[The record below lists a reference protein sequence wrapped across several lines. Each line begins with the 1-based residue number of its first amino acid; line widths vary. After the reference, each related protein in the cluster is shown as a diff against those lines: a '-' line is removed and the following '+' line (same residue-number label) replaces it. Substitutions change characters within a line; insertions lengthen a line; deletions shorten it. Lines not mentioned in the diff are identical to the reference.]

1 MKKTKFA
8 YLFATTLVAGT
19 MGLTSCQEEVE
30 NPVAKEGSVTI
41 GLSTVATRATA
52 DDVNMGDA
60 DTDGNYTYATID
72 NVVVVPM
79 IGNAYQNPILFGDF
93 NPNDTKVKKQ
103 TRTMSQAVSRFKVYG
118 NVCDGYVT
126 PAYSALSEA
135 AVFTGLTFTA
145 PTWESGAPAD
155 GTYSKP
161 HELYYY
167 YDTNTTG
174 FSASKNEWGTSEPTW
189 TTGVKL
195 LGDNKSVKITPVNY
209 AVGVLAAAIQ
219 NGDVTTDFYTNEA
232 CSEGKSKFDENK
244 ITVSG
249 ITIAG
254 QTKSFDADFVAQG
267 GTVNVYETAVADAKV
282 EATKVTNAS
291 RTTGDIYS
299 VVAPTTAGTV
309 TLNIEFTVADG
320 VYFKLANG
328 KIAGKDTKKIYLP
341 VVLNKNL
348 ATSTGSATNIFEA
361 DKATFLNA
369 KVMNWGLASE
379 TPVKTTDVTIGVE
392 FDVEWGEGLS
402 FDVEI

>member
-41 GLSTVATRATA
+41 GLSTVATRSTA
-52 DDVNMGDA
+52 DEVNMGMG
-60 DTDGNYTYATID
+60 TTLQQID

-79 IGNAYQNPILFGDF
+79 IGDAYQNPILFGNFTPTADA
-93 NPNDTKVKKQ
+93 KVKKQ
-103 TRTMSQAVSRFKVYG
+103 TRTMSQAVTRFKVFG

-126 PAYSALSEA
+126 PATLSEA

-174 FSASKNEWGTSEPTW
+174 FSASKTAWDTTEPTDW
-189 TTGVKL
+189 ATGVKL

-254 QTKSFDADFVAQG
+254 QTQSFNADFTPSETV
-267 GTVNVYETAVADAKV
+267 VNVYETAVKGAKV
-282 EATKVTNAS
+282 EATKVTNDS
-291 RTTGDIYS
+291 RATGDIYS

-309 TLNIEFTVADG
+309 TLNIEFTVASG
-320 VYFKLANG
+320 VYFKLADGQTIVGNG
-328 KIAGKDTKKIYLP
+328 QKLYLP
-341 VVLNKNL
+341 VVLNKDL

-392 FDVEWGEGLS
+392 FDVDWAEGLS

>member
-52 DDVNMGDA
+52 DGVNMGA
-60 DTDGNYTYATID
+60 KLQQID
-72 NVVVVPM
+72 NVIVVPM
-79 IGNAYQNPILFGDF
+79 IGDAYQNPILFGNFTPTADA
-93 NPNDTKVKKQ
+93 KVTKQ
-103 TRTMSQAVSRFKVYG
+103 TRTMSQAVTRFKVFG
-118 NVCDGYVT
+118 NVCEGYVT
-126 PAYSALSEA
+126 PATLSESS
-135 AVFTGLTFTA
+135 VFTGLTFTA

-174 FSASKNEWGTSEPTW
+174 FSASKTAWDTTEPADW
-189 TTGVKL
+189 ATGVKL

-219 NGDVTTDFYTNEA
+219 NGDVTTDFYTNEGL
-232 CSEGKSKFDENK
+232 SEGQSKFDGSQ

-254 QTKSFDADFVAQG
+254 QTQSFDADFAPS
-267 GTVNVYETAVADAKV
+267 GTVNVYETAAVGTIGSDKVSNDARDKG
-282 EATKVTNAS
+282 N
-291 RTTGDIYS
+291 IYS
-299 VVAPTTAGTV
+299 VVAPTDAETV
-309 TLNIEFTVADG
+309 TLNIEFTVAEG
-320 VYFKLANG
+320 HYFKLANG
-328 KIAGKDTKKIYLP
+328 TTATPGMKLYLP
-341 VVLNKNL
+341 VVLDKKL
-348 ATSTGSATNIFEA
+348 ATKPVAEGATGIFQA

-369 KVMNWGLASE
+369 KVMQWGLAST
-379 TPVKTTDVTIGVE
+379 TPVQTTDVTIGVE
-392 FDVEWGEGLS
+392 FDVEWGEGLT

>member
-41 GLSTVATRATA
+41 GLSTVATRSTA
-52 DDVNMGDA
+52 DEVNMG
-60 DTDGNYTYATID
+60 TTLQQID

-79 IGNAYQNPILFGDF
+79 IGDAYQNPILFGNFTPTADA
-93 NPNDTKVKKQ
+93 KVTKQ
-103 TRTMSQAVSRFKVYG
+103 TRTMSQAVTRFKVFG
-118 NVCDGYVT
+118 NVCEGYVT
-126 PAYSALSEA
+126 PATLSESS
-135 AVFTGLTFTA
+135 VFTGLTFTA

-174 FSASKNEWGTSEPTW
+174 FSASKTAWDTTEPTDW
-189 TTGVKL
+189 ATGVKL

-219 NGDVTTDFYTNEA
+219 NGDVTTDFFTNED
-232 CSEGKSKFDENK
+232 CTEGQAKFDNAK

-254 QTKSFDADFVAQG
+254 QTQSFNADFASS
-267 GTVNVYETAVADAKV
+267 GTVNVYETAAVGTIATDDSKKV
-282 EATKVTNAS
+282 SNTARGN
-291 RTTGDIYS
+291 GNIYS

-309 TLNIEFTVADG
+309 TLNIEFTVAEG
-320 VYFKLANG
+320 VWFKLASGKAVGNG
-328 KIAGKDTKKIYLP
+328 AKLYLP
-341 VVLNKNL
+341 VVLNKDL

-369 KVMNWGLASE
+369 KVMQWGLASE
-379 TPVKTTDVTIGVE
+379 TPVETTDVTIGVE
-392 FDVEWGEGLS
+392 FDVAWGEGLS

>member
-1 MKKTKFA
+1 
-8 YLFATTLVAGT
+8 

-30 NPVAKEGSVTI
+30 NPAAKEGSVTI
-41 GLSTVATRATA
+41 GLSTVATRSSAN
-52 DDVNMGDA
+52 DVNMGS
-60 DTDGNYTYATID
+60 TLQQID
-72 NVVVVPM
+72 NIVVVPM
-79 IGNAYQNPILFGDF
+79 IGNAYQNPILFGDL

-174 FSASKNEWGTSEPTW
+174 FSASKTAWDTTEPTDW
-189 TTGVKL
+189 ATGVKL

-219 NGDVTTDFYTNEA
+219 NGDVTTDFFTNED
-232 CSEGKSKFDENK
+232 CTEGQAKFDNTK

-254 QTKSFDADFVAQG
+254 QTQSFNADFAPS
-267 GTVNVYETAVADAKV
+267 GTVNVYETAAVGTIATDDSKKV
-282 EATKVTNAS
+282 SNTARGN
-291 RTTGDIYS
+291 GNIYS

-309 TLNIEFTVADG
+309 TLNIEFTVAKD
-320 VYFKLANG
+320 VWFKLASGKAVGNG
-328 KIAGKDTKKIYLP
+328 AKLYLP
-341 VVLNKNL
+341 VVLNKEL
-348 ATSTGSATNIFEA
+348 ASKPAAEGATEIFQA
-361 DKATFLNA
+361 DRATFLNA
-369 KVMNWGLASE
+369 KVMQWGLASE
-379 TPVKTTDVTIGVE
+379 TPVETTDVTIGVE
-392 FDVEWGEGLS
+392 FDVTWGEGLS

>member
-41 GLSTVATRATA
+41 GLSTVATRSTA
-52 DDVNMGDA
+52 DEVNMG
-60 DTDGNYTYATID
+60 TKLQQID

-93 NPNDTKVKKQ
+93 NPKDTKVTKQ
-103 TRTMSQAVSRFKVYG
+103 TRTMSEAVTRFKVFG
-118 NVCDGYVT
+118 NVCEGYVT
-126 PAYSALSEA
+126 PATLSETT
-135 AVFTGLTFTA
+135 VFTGLTFTA
-145 PTWESGAPAD
+145 PTWTEGAPA
-155 GTYSKP
+155 GGATYSKP

-174 FSASKNEWGTSEPTW
+174 FSASKTAWDTTEPTDW
-189 TTGVKL
+189 ATGVKL

-219 NGDVTTDFYTNEA
+219 NGDVTTAFYKDAA
-232 CSEGKSKFDENK
+232 CEGVSNTFDGSQ

-254 QTKSFDADFVAQG
+254 QTQSFDADFAPS
-267 GTVNVYETAVADAKV
+267 GTVVNVYETAVKGAKV
-282 EATKVTNAS
+282 EATKVTNDS
-291 RTTGDIYS
+291 RATGDIYS
-299 VVAPTTAGTV
+299 VVAPTTAETV
-309 TLNIEFTVADG
+309 TLNIEFTVASG
-320 VYFKLANG
+320 VYFKLADGNTIVGNG
-328 KIAGKDTKKIYLP
+328 QKLYLP
-341 VVLNKNL
+341 VVLDKEL
-348 ATSTGSATNIFEA
+348 ASKPAAQGAKEIFQA
-361 DKATFLNA
+361 DRATFLNA
-369 KVMNWGLASE
+369 KVMNWGLASK
-379 TPVKTTDVTIGVE
+379 TPVETTDVTIGVE
-392 FDVEWGEGLS
+392 FDVAWGEGLS

>member
-1 MKKTKFA
+1 
-8 YLFATTLVAGT
+8 

-52 DDVNMGDA
+52 NDVNMG
-60 DTDGNYTYATID
+60 TTLQQID

-79 IGNAYQNPILFGDF
+79 IGDAYQNPILFGNFTPTADV
-93 NPNDTKVKKQ
+93 KVTKQ
-103 TRTMSQAVSRFKVYG
+103 TRTMSQAVTRFKVFG
-118 NVCDGYVT
+118 NVCEGYVT
-126 PAYSALSEA
+126 PATLSESS
-135 AVFTGLTFTA
+135 VFTGLTFTA

-174 FSASKNEWGTSEPTW
+174 FSASKTAWDTTEPTDW
-189 TTGVKL
+189 VTGVKL

-219 NGDVTTDFYTNEA
+219 NGDVTTAFYKDAA
-232 CSEGKSKFDENK
+232 CEGVSNTFDGSQ

-254 QTKSFDADFVAQG
+254 QTQSFNADFTPS
-267 GTVNVYETAVADAKV
+267 GTVNVYETAAAGTIATDDSKKV
-282 EATKVTNAS
+282 SNSARGN
-291 RTTGDIYS
+291 GNIYS

-341 VVLNKNL
+341 VVLNKDL

-369 KVMNWGLASE
+369 KVMQWGLASE
-379 TPVKTTDVTIGVE
+379 TPVETTDVTIGVE
-392 FDVEWGEGLS
+392 FDVAWGEGLS

>member
-8 YLFATTLVAGT
+8 YLFATALVAGT

-30 NPVAKEGSVTI
+30 NPAAKEGSVTI
-41 GLSTVATRATA
+41 GLSTVATRSSA
-52 DDVNMGDA
+52 DDVNMGS
-60 DTDGNYTYATID
+60 TLQQID
-72 NVVVVPM
+72 NIVVVPM
-79 IGNAYQNPILFGDF
+79 IGNAYQNPILFGKLTPSDA
-93 NPNDTKVKKQ
+93 KVKKQ

-126 PAYSALSEA
+126 PATLSESS
-135 AVFTGLTFTA
+135 VFTGLTFTA

-174 FSASKNEWGTSEPTW
+174 FSASKTAWDTTEPTDW
-189 TTGVKL
+189 ATGVKL

-219 NGDVTTDFYTNEA
+219 NGDVTTDFFTNED
-232 CSEGKSKFDENK
+232 CTEGQAKFDNTK

-254 QTKSFDADFVAQG
+254 QTQSFNADFAPS
-267 GTVNVYETAVADAKV
+267 GTVNVYETAAVGTIATDDSKKV
-282 EATKVTNAS
+282 SNTARGN
-291 RTTGDIYS
+291 GNIYS
-299 VVAPTTAGTV
+299 VVAPTAAETV
-309 TLNIEFTVADG
+309 TLNIEFTVASD

-328 KIAGKDTKKIYLP
+328 TTVGNGQKLYLP
-341 VVLNKNL
+341 VVLDKKL
-348 ATSTGSATNIFEA
+348 ATKPVAEGATGIFQA

-369 KVMNWGLASE
+369 KVMQWGLAST
-379 TPVKTTDVTIGVE
+379 TPVQTTDVTIGVE

>member
-1 MKKTKFA
+1 
-8 YLFATTLVAGT
+8 

-41 GLSTVATRATA
+41 GLSTVATRSTA
-52 DDVNMGDA
+52 DEVNMG
-60 DTDGNYTYATID
+60 TTLQQID

-93 NPNDTKVKKQ
+93 NPKDTKVTKQ

-174 FSASKNEWGTSEPTW
+174 FSASKTAWDTTEPTDW
-189 TTGVKL
+189 ATGVKL

-219 NGDVTTDFYTNEA
+219 NGDVTTAFYKDAA
-232 CSEGKSKFDENK
+232 CEGVSNTFDGSQ

-254 QTKSFDADFVAQG
+254 QTQSFNADFTPS
-267 GTVNVYETAVADAKV
+267 GTVNVYETAAVGTIATDDSKKV
-282 EATKVTNAS
+282 SNTARDN
-291 RTTGDIYS
+291 GNIYS
-299 VVAPTTAGTV
+299 VVAPTTAETV
-309 TLNIEFTVADG
+309 TLNIEFTVASG
-320 VYFKLANG
+320 VYFKLADGETTVGNG
-328 KIAGKDTKKIYLP
+328 QKLYLP
-341 VVLNKNL
+341 VVLDKEL
-348 ATSTGSATNIFEA
+348 ASKPAAQGAKEIFQA
-361 DKATFLNA
+361 DRATFLNA
-369 KVMNWGLASE
+369 KVMQWGLASE

>member
-41 GLSTVATRATA
+41 GLSTVATRSTA
-52 DDVNMGDA
+52 DEVNMGMG
-60 DTDGNYTYATID
+60 TTLQQID

-79 IGNAYQNPILFGDF
+79 IGDAYQNPILFENFTPTADA
-93 NPNDTKVKKQ
+93 KVKKQ
-103 TRTMSQAVSRFKVYG
+103 TRTMSQAVTRFKVFG

-126 PAYSALSEA
+126 PATLSEA

-174 FSASKNEWGTSEPTW
+174 FSASKTAWDTTEPTDW
-189 TTGVKL
+189 ATGVKL

-254 QTKSFDADFVAQG
+254 QTQSFNADFTPSETV
-267 GTVNVYETAVADAKV
+267 VNVYETAVKGAKV
-282 EATKVTNAS
+282 EATKVTNDS
-291 RTTGDIYS
+291 RATGDIYS

-309 TLNIEFTVADG
+309 TLNIEFTVASG
-320 VYFKLANG
+320 VYFKLADGQTIVGNG
-328 KIAGKDTKKIYLP
+328 QKLYLP
-341 VVLNKNL
+341 VVLNKDL

-392 FDVEWGEGLS
+392 FDVDWAEGLS

>member
-8 YLFATTLVAGT
+8 YLFATALVAGT

-30 NPVAKEGSVTI
+30 NPAAKEGSVTI
-41 GLSTVATRATA
+41 GLSTVATRSSA
-52 DDVNMGDA
+52 DDVNMGS
-60 DTDGNYTYATID
+60 TLQQID

-79 IGNAYQNPILFGDF
+79 IGNAYQNPILFGNFTPSVDA
-93 NPNDTKVKKQ
+93 KVTKQ

-145 PTWESGAPAD
+145 PTWTEGAPA
-155 GTYSKP
+155 GGATYSKP

-167 YDTNTTG
+167 YDTKDNG
-174 FSASKNEWGTSEPTW
+174 FSASADAWTDAEPAW
-189 TTGVKL
+189 TPNVKAI
-195 LGDNKSVKITPVNY
+195 GEFKSVKVTPVNY

-219 NGDVTTDFYTNEA
+219 NGDVTTDFYTNAECTDGA
-232 CSEGKSKFDENK
+232 AKFDNTK
-244 ITVSG
+244 VTVSG
-249 ITIAG
+249 VTIAG
-254 QTKSFDADFVAQG
+254 QTESFDADFNPS
-267 GTVNVYETAVADAKV
+267 GTVNVYETAAVATIGTEKV
-282 EATKVTNAS
+282 ANAA
-291 RTTGDIYS
+291 RDKGNIYS

-309 TLNIEFTVADG
+309 TLNVEFTVANG
-320 VYFKLANG
+320 VWFKLASG
-328 KIAGKDTKKIYLP
+328 KIVGNGAKLYLP
-341 VVLNKNL
+341 VVLNKDL

-379 TPVKTTDVTIGVE
+379 TPVETTDVTIGVE
-392 FDVEWGEGLS
+392 FDVDWAEGLS

>member
-52 DDVNMGDA
+52 NDVNMGS
-60 DTDGNYTYATID
+60 TLQQID

-93 NPNDTKVKKQ
+93 NPNDTKVTKQ
-103 TRTMSQAVSRFKVYG
+103 TRTMSEAVTRFKVFG
-118 NVCDGYVT
+118 NVCEGYVT
-126 PAYSALSEA
+126 PATLSETT
-135 AVFTGLTFTA
+135 VFTGLTFTA
-145 PTWESGAPAD
+145 PTWTEGAPVVDEGQPA
-155 GTYSKP
+155 YSKP

-167 YDTNTTG
+167 YDTEDNG
-174 FSASKNEWGTSEPTW
+174 FSASMTEWKTTEPTDW
-189 TTGVKL
+189 TTGVQL
-195 LGDNKSVKITPVNY
+195 LGSYKSVKITPVNY

-219 NGDVTTDFYTNEA
+219 NGDVTTAFYKDAA
-232 CSEGKSKFDENK
+232 CEGESNTFDGSQ

-254 QTKSFDADFVAQG
+254 QTQSFDADFKPS
-267 GTVNVYETAVADAKV
+267 GTVNVYEAAAAGTIGSDKVSNTAREKG
-282 EATKVTNAS
+282 N
-291 RTTGDIYS
+291 IYS
-299 VVAPTTAGTV
+299 VVAPTTAETV
-309 TLNIEFTVADG
+309 TLNIEFTVASG
-320 VYFKLANG
+320 VYFKLADGQTIVGNG
-328 KIAGKDTKKIYLP
+328 QKLYLP
-341 VVLNKNL
+341 VVLNKEL
-348 ATSTGSATNIFEA
+348 ASKPVAEGATEIFQA

-379 TPVKTTDVTIGVE
+379 TPVETTDVTIGVE

>member
-52 DDVNMGDA
+52 NDVNMG
-60 DTDGNYTYATID
+60 TTLQQID

-79 IGNAYQNPILFGDF
+79 IGDAYQNPILFGNFTPTADV
-93 NPNDTKVKKQ
+93 KVTKQ
-103 TRTMSQAVSRFKVYG
+103 TRTMSQAVTRFKVFG
-118 NVCDGYVT
+118 NVCEGYVT
-126 PAYSALSEA
+126 PATLSESS
-135 AVFTGLTFTA
+135 VFTGLTFTA

-174 FSASKNEWGTSEPTW
+174 FSASKTAWDTTEPTDW
-189 TTGVKL
+189 VTGVKL

-219 NGDVTTDFYTNEA
+219 NGDVTTAFYKDAA
-232 CSEGKSKFDENK
+232 CEGVSNTFDGSQ

-254 QTKSFDADFVAQG
+254 QTQSFNADFTPS
-267 GTVNVYETAVADAKV
+267 GTVNVYETAAAGTIATDDSKKV
-282 EATKVTNAS
+282 SNSARGN
-291 RTTGDIYS
+291 GNIYS

-341 VVLNKNL
+341 VVLNKDL

-369 KVMNWGLASE
+369 KVMQWGLASE
-379 TPVKTTDVTIGVE
+379 TPVETTDVTIGVE
-392 FDVEWGEGLS
+392 FDVAWGEGLS

>member
-1 MKKTKFA
+1 
-8 YLFATTLVAGT
+8 

-41 GLSTVATRATA
+41 GLSTVATRSSA
-52 DDVNMGDA
+52 DDVNMGF
-60 DTDGNYTYATID
+60 TLQQID

-79 IGNAYQNPILFGDF
+79 IGNAYQNPILFGNFTPSDA
-93 NPNDTKVKKQ
+93 KVKKQ

-145 PTWESGAPAD
+145 PTWTEGAPA
-155 GTYSKP
+155 GGATYSKP

-167 YDTNTTG
+167 YDTKDNG
-174 FSASKNEWGTSEPTW
+174 FSASADAWTDAEPAW
-189 TTGVKL
+189 TPNVKAI
-195 LGDNKSVKITPVNY
+195 GEYKSVKVSPVNY

-219 NGDVTTDFYTNEA
+219 NGDVTTAFYKDAA
-232 CSEGKSKFDENK
+232 CEGVSNTFDGSQ

-249 ITIAG
+249 VTIAG

-291 RTTGDIYS
+291 RTTGDIYC
-299 VVAPTTAGTV
+299 VVAPTTAETV
-309 TLNIEFTVADG
+309 TLNIEFTVASG
-320 VYFKLANG
+320 VYFKLADGKTIVGNG
-328 KIAGKDTKKIYLP
+328 QKLYLP
-341 VVLNKNL
+341 VVLDKEL
-348 ATSTGSATNIFEA
+348 ASKPAAQGAKEIFQA
-361 DKATFLNA
+361 DRATFLNA

>member
-1 MKKTKFA
+1 
-8 YLFATTLVAGT
+8 

-41 GLSTVATRATA
+41 GLSTVATRSTA
-52 DDVNMGDA
+52 DEVNMGMG
-60 DTDGNYTYATID
+60 TTLQQID

-79 IGNAYQNPILFGDF
+79 IGDAYQNPILFGNFTPTADA
-93 NPNDTKVKKQ
+93 KVKKQ
-103 TRTMSQAVSRFKVYG
+103 TRTMSQAVTRFKVFG

-126 PAYSALSEA
+126 PATLSEA

-174 FSASKNEWGTSEPTW
+174 FSASKTAWDTTEPTDW
-189 TTGVKL
+189 ATGVKL

-254 QTKSFDADFVAQG
+254 QTQSFNADFTPSETV
-267 GTVNVYETAVADAKV
+267 VNVYETAVKGAKV
-282 EATKVTNAS
+282 EATKVTNDS
-291 RTTGDIYS
+291 RATGDIYS

-309 TLNIEFTVADG
+309 TLNIEFTVASG
-320 VYFKLANG
+320 VYFKLADGQTIVGNG
-328 KIAGKDTKKIYLP
+328 QKLYLP
-341 VVLNKNL
+341 VVLNKDL

-392 FDVEWGEGLS
+392 FDVDWAEGLS

>member
-1 MKKTKFA
+1 
-8 YLFATTLVAGT
+8 

-30 NPVAKEGSVTI
+30 NPAAKEGSVTI
-41 GLSTVATRATA
+41 GLSTVATRSTA
-52 DDVNMGDA
+52 DEVNMGMG
-60 DTDGNYTYATID
+60 TTLQQID

-79 IGNAYQNPILFGDF
+79 IGDAYQNPILFGNFTPTADA
-93 NPNDTKVKKQ
+93 KVKKQ
-103 TRTMSQAVSRFKVYG
+103 TRTMSQAVTRFKVFG

-126 PAYSALSEA
+126 PATLSEA

-174 FSASKNEWGTSEPTW
+174 FSASKTAWDTTEPTDW
-189 TTGVKL
+189 ATGVKL

-254 QTKSFDADFVAQG
+254 QTQSFNADFTPSETV
-267 GTVNVYETAVADAKV
+267 VNVYETAVKGAKV
-282 EATKVTNAS
+282 EATKVTNDS
-291 RTTGDIYS
+291 RATGDIYS

-309 TLNIEFTVADG
+309 TLNIEFTVASG
-320 VYFKLANG
+320 VYFKLADGQTIVGNG
-328 KIAGKDTKKIYLP
+328 QKLYLP
-341 VVLNKNL
+341 VVLNKDL

-392 FDVEWGEGLS
+392 FDVDWAEGLS

>member
-8 YLFATTLVAGT
+8 YLFATALVAGT

-30 NPVAKEGSVTI
+30 NPAAKEGSVTI
-41 GLSTVATRATA
+41 GLSTVATRSSA
-52 DDVNMGDA
+52 DDVNMGS
-60 DTDGNYTYATID
+60 TLQQID

-79 IGNAYQNPILFGDF
+79 IGNAYQNPILFGNFTPSVDA
-93 NPNDTKVKKQ
+93 KVTKQ

-145 PTWESGAPAD
+145 PTWTEGAPA
-155 GTYSKP
+155 GGATYSKP

-167 YDTNTTG
+167 YDTKDNG
-174 FSASKNEWGTSEPTW
+174 FSASADAWTDAEPAW
-189 TTGVKL
+189 TPNVKAI
-195 LGDNKSVKITPVNY
+195 GEYKSVKVTPVNY

-219 NGDVTTDFYTNEA
+219 NGDITTDFYTDEA
-232 CSEGKSKFDENK
+232 CSEGQSKFDENK

-249 ITIAG
+249 VTIAG

-282 EATKVTNAS
+282 EATKVTNDS
-291 RTTGDIYS
+291 RATGDIYS

-341 VVLNKNL
+341 VVLNKDL

-369 KVMNWGLASE
+369 KVMNWGLASD
-379 TPVKTTDVTIGVE
+379 TPVETTDVTIGVE
-392 FDVEWGEGLS
+392 FDVDWAEGLS

>member
-41 GLSTVATRATA
+41 GLSTVATRSSA
-52 DDVNMGDA
+52 DDVNMGS
-60 DTDGNYTYATID
+60 TLQQID

-79 IGNAYQNPILFGDF
+79 IGNAYQNPILFGNFTPSDA
-93 NPNDTKVKKQ
+93 KVKKQ
-103 TRTMSQAVSRFKVYG
+103 TRTMSEAVTRFKVFG
-118 NVCDGYVT
+118 NVCEGYVT
-126 PAYSALSEA
+126 PATLSETT
-135 AVFTGLTFTA
+135 VFTGLTFTA
-145 PTWESGAPAD
+145 PTWTEGAPVVDEGQPA
-155 GTYSKP
+155 YSKP

-167 YDTNTTG
+167 YDTKDNG
-174 FSASKNEWGTSEPTW
+174 FYASTDVWADAEPAW
-189 TTGVKL
+189 TPNVKAI
-195 LGDNKSVKITPVNY
+195 GKYKSVKVSPVNY

-219 NGDVTTDFYTNEA
+219 NGDGTTDFYTNEDCTA
-232 CSEGKSKFDENK
+232 GQAKFDNTK

-254 QTKSFDADFVAQG
+254 QTQSFNADFAPS
-267 GTVNVYETAVADAKV
+267 GTVNVYETAAVGTIATDDSKKV
-282 EATKVTNAS
+282 SNTARGN
-291 RTTGDIYS
+291 GNIYS

-309 TLNIEFTVADG
+309 TLNIEFTVAEG
-320 VYFKLANG
+320 VWFKLASGKAVGNG
-328 KIAGKDTKKIYLP
+328 AKLYLP
-341 VVLNKNL
+341 VVLNKDL

>member
-30 NPVAKEGSVTI
+30 NPAAKEGSVTI
-41 GLSTVATRATA
+41 GLSTVATRSSA
-52 DDVNMGDA
+52 DGVNMGS
-60 DTDGNYTYATID
+60 TLQQID
-72 NVVVVPM
+72 NIVVVPM
-79 IGNAYQNPILFGDF
+79 IGNAYQNPILFGNLTPSDA
-93 NPNDTKVKKQ
+93 KVKKQ

-145 PTWESGAPAD
+145 PTWESGAPAVD
-155 GTYSKP
+155 EGQPAYSKP

-219 NGDVTTDFYTNEA
+219 NGDVTTAFYKDAT
-232 CSEGKSKFDENK
+232 CEGVSNTFDGSQ

-254 QTKSFDADFVAQG
+254 QTQSFDADFKPS
-267 GTVNVYETAVADAKV
+267 GTVNVYETAAVSTIATDDSKKV
-282 EATKVTNAS
+282 SNTARGN
-291 RTTGDIYS
+291 GNIYS

-309 TLNIEFTVADG
+309 TLNIEFTVASD
-320 VYFKLANG
+320 VYFKLADGQTIVGNG
-328 KIAGKDTKKIYLP
+328 QKLYLP
-341 VVLNKNL
+341 VVLNKEL
-348 ATSTGSATNIFEA
+348 ASKPVAEGATEIFQA

-379 TPVKTTDVTIGVE
+379 TPVETTDVTIGVE
-392 FDVEWGEGLS
+392 FDVAWGEGLS

>member
-1 MKKTKFA
+1 
-8 YLFATTLVAGT
+8 

-41 GLSTVATRATA
+41 GLSTVATRSTA
-52 DDVNMGDA
+52 DEVNMG
-60 DTDGNYTYATID
+60 TTLQQID
-72 NVVVVPM
+72 NVVVPM
-79 IGNAYQNPILFGDF
+79 IGDAYQNPILFGNFTPTADA
-93 NPNDTKVKKQ
+93 KVTKQ
-103 TRTMSQAVSRFKVYG
+103 TRTMSQAVTRFKVFG
-118 NVCDGYVT
+118 NVCEGYVT
-126 PAYSALSEA
+126 PATLSESS
-135 AVFTGLTFTA
+135 VFTGLTFTA

-174 FSASKNEWGTSEPTW
+174 FSASKTAWDTTEPTDW
-189 TTGVKL
+189 ATGVKL

-219 NGDVTTDFYTNEA
+219 NGDVTTDFFTNEDCTDGQA
-232 CSEGKSKFDENK
+232 KFDNTK

-254 QTKSFDADFVAQG
+254 QTQSFNADFAPS
-267 GTVNVYETAVADAKV
+267 GTVNVYETAAVGTIATDDSKKV
-282 EATKVTNAS
+282 SNTARGN
-291 RTTGDIYS
+291 GNIYS

-309 TLNIEFTVADG
+309 TLNIEFTVAEG
-320 VYFKLANG
+320 VWFKLASGKAVGNG
-328 KIAGKDTKKIYLP
+328 AKLYLP
-341 VVLNKNL
+341 VVLNKDL

-369 KVMNWGLASE
+369 KVMQWGLASE
-379 TPVKTTDVTIGVE
+379 TPVETTDVTIGVE
-392 FDVEWGEGLS
+392 FDVKWGEGLS